1 MAEQFKSKL
10 LIRSYNRMLPFNI
23 PKAYAI
29 YKMLGIKHKGMAY
42 FEPPFRCDYGKYITI
57 GDNFYANSGCTIL
70 ESEKL
75 Q

>member
-42 FEPPFRCDYGKYITI
+42 FEPPFRCDYGKHITI
-57 GDNFYANSGCTIL
+57 GDNFMQTAAVQFL
-70 ESEKL
+70 MSEKL